1 LANQKK
7 EAEEM
12 NSNSNNERETF
23 VAVQKNGDGDITAF
37 QTSTGRSLNYEQALA
52 EVQGGQ
58 IAGVNAFKGRDGET
72 YIRGDAD
79 GDPSNNLD
87 NLPTF

>member
-1 LANQKK
+1 MEN
-7 EAEEM
+7 
-12 NSNSNNERETF
+12 RETF
-23 VAVQKNGDGDITAF
+23 VAVRKNGDGDIESF
-37 QTSTGRSLNYEQALA
+37 KTSSGKMLDYQQALQ
-52 EVQGGQ
+52 EVQNGNIQ
-58 IAGVNAFKGRDGET
+58 GVNAFKGRDGET

>member
-1 LANQKK
+1 MSMSFDSQ
-7 EAEEM
+7 
-12 NSNSNNERETF
+12 NETESF

-37 QTSTGRSLNYEQALA
+37 QTSTGRVLNYEQALE
-52 EVQGGQ
+52 EVQAGT
-58 IAGVNAFKGRDGET
+58 IRGVNAFKGRDGET

-87 NLPTF
+87 NLPMF